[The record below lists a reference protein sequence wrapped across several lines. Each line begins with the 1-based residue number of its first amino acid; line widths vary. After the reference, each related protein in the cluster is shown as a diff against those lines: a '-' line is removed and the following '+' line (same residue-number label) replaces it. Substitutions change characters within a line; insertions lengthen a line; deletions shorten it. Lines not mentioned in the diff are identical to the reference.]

1 VKRELLAAAA
11 GAIAAAVLVLEL
23 RPTPPPAPR
32 EITVDTL
39 WLEQQRPELE
49 KRNLGEK
56 LTTRRIQPD
65 QVAIASAP
73 SMAGRLDVASY
84 CAPALEAAS
93 SRQPAADTGQVV
105 AILPDFAGRRDGSR
119 YTLFSTLGDGRR
131 WQGTYTARGRVSWE
145 SSGDTVLVTGD
156 RLWVRIARGAPKCG
170 LWGAGGAAAGG
181 LASRNLEGA
190 IAAGAIA
197 ALSCAF

>member
-1 VKRELLAAAA
+1 VTRELLAAAA

-49 KRNLGEK
+49 KRSLGEK
-56 LTTRRIQPD
+56 LTTKRIPPD

-73 SMAGRLDVASY
+73 SMAGRLEVASY
-84 CAPALEAAS
+84 CAPLLATDSAQGAEPAGAVN
-93 SRQPAADTGQVV
+93 QPQ
-105 AILPDFAGRRDGSR
+105 LPDFAGRRDGSR

>member
-23 RPTPPPAPR
+23 RPSPPPAPPQLV
-32 EITVDTL
+32 TDTL
-39 WLEQQRPELE
+39 WLEAQRPELE
-49 KRNLGEK
+49 ERSLREK

-65 QVAIASAP
+65 QVAIADAP
-73 SMAGRLDVASY
+73 SMPGRLDVASY
-84 CAPALEAAS
+84 CAPLVMHDT
-93 SRQPAADTGQVV
+93 PAGEDSTHNPPPQ
-105 AILPDFAGRRDGSR
+105 LPDFAGRRDGAR
-119 YTLFSTLGDGRR
+119 FTFYSTLGDGRR
-131 WQGTYTARGRVSWE
+131 WQGSYTARGRVSWE
-145 SSGDTVLVTGD
+145 SSGDSVLVTGD

-181 LASRNLEGA
+181 LASRSLEGA
-190 IAAGAIA
+190 IAAGAVA